1 MEHPSTLKLTCP
13 LPYPFSLGSGRHPLE
28 FCVYH
33 CLLDF
38 TVSPQPRVSF
48 VFPFSLFI
56 YVWPCWVFVAA
67 LRLSLLA
74 ASAGYSSL
82 WCSGFLLWWLLLLGA
97 HALGTQASAV
107 AVQGL

>member
-1 MEHPSTLKLTCP
+1 MAVL
-13 LPYPFSLGSGRHPLE
+13 
-28 FCVYH
+28 
-33 CLLDF
+33 
-38 TVSPQPRVSF
+38 
-48 VFPFSLFI
+48 
-56 YVWPCWVFVAA
+56 FVAA

-97 HALGTQASAV
+97 QALGTRASAV